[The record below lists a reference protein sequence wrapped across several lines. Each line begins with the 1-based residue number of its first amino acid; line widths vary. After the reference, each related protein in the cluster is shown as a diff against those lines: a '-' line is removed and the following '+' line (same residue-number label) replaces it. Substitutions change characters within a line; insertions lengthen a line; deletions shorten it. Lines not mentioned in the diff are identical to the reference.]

1 MEPGMM
7 PKLQFL
13 FIVLLMIAGVAK
25 THAGN
30 IILNWDASAS
40 TNAAGYNVYYGTN
53 SGNYP
58 YKINVGNA
66 TTITISNLSAGVTY
80 YLAATAYDASGSE
93 SAYSSEISYLVS
105 GILTMTP
112 GTSPGSPALIQ
123 FPVEPGHWYEVQ
135 ATTNLQ
141 NWSSI
146 WQSGVMASNVWTQF
160 TDPDTGSFASR
171 FYRLVIH

>member
-1 MEPGMM
+1 MM

-13 FIVLLMIAGVAK
+13 LIVLLMIACFENA
-25 THAGN
+25 HAAN
-30 IILNWDASAS
+30 IMLNWNASAS
-40 TNAAGYNVYYGTN
+40 TNVVGYNVYYGTS

-58 YKINVGNA
+58 YKINVGNT

-80 YLAATAYDASGSE
+80 YLTATAYDANGNE
-93 SAYSSEISYLVS
+93 SAYSGEISYLIS

-112 GTSPGSPALIQ
+112 GTSPGSPALIR

-141 NWSSI
+141 SWSSI

-160 TDPDTGSFASR
+160 TDPSAGSFASR